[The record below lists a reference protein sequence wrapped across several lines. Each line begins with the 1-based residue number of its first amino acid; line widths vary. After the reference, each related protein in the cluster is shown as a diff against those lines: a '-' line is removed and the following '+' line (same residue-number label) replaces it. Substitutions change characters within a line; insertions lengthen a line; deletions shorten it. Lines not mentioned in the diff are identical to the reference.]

1 LIIFALPKK
10 FFFLFG
16 ILIFYVIFIAYSDFQ
31 EFSINISQ
39 FDFSYL
45 PIILAFVFLG
55 IMIKSLRQQLL
66 YKQIEVFISFKTGVL
81 LFISGLSMEATPGG
95 SGELIKSY
103 YLKKKFGYP
112 LAKTFPTVIMERLL
126 DLTGIAGILLIVG
139 LLLDNYNIISLM
151 LILLSTLSLIFAS
164 GKKKKLFNFLLS
176 IIEKIPIL
184 KKQASSFSESYQVFG
199 ELTSGKIM
207 TKTLGLS
214 FLVWMTDAIMIYFIF
229 IGFNLNFDI
238 IFSTFS
244 MYSSLLLG
252 VLTMIPAG
260 IGVTE
265 VSFVE
270 ILRGEG
276 VDTATSTSLVILFRL
291 VTIWFLTVLGF
302 CATRYFLK
310 NN

>member
-1 LIIFALPKK
+1 MSKK
-10 FFFLFG
+10 FFFIFG

-66 YKQIEVFISFKTGVL
+66 YKQIEVFISFKTGIL

-139 LLLDNYNIISLM
+139 VLLDNYNIISLM
-151 LILLSTLSLIFAS
+151 LILLSTLSLIFVS
-164 GKKKKLFNFLLS
+164 SKKKKLFNFLLS

-214 FLVWMTDAIMIYFIF
+214 FFVWMTDAIMIYFIF
-229 IGFNLNFDI
+229 VGFNLNFDI

-252 VLTMIPAG
+252 VLTMVPAG

-302 CATRYFLK
+302 CATRYFIK

>member
-1 LIIFALPKK
+1 MSKK

-16 ILIFYVIFIAYSDFQ
+16 VLIFYVIFIAYSDFQ

-66 YKQIEVFISFKTGVL
+66 YKQIEVFISFKTGIL

-214 FLVWMTDAIMIYFIF
+214 FFVWMTDAIMIYFIF
-229 IGFNLNFDI
+229 MGFNLNFDI

-252 VLTMIPAG
+252 VLTMVPAG

-302 CATRYFLK
+302 CAARYFLK

>member
-1 LIIFALPKK
+1 MSKK

-16 ILIFYVIFIAYSDFQ
+16 VLIFYVIFIAYSDFQ

-66 YKQIEVFISFKTGVL
+66 YKQIGVFISFKTGIL

>member
-1 LIIFALPKK
+1 MSKK
-10 FFFLFG
+10 FFFIFG
-16 ILIFYVIFIAYSDFQ
+16 ILIFYVIFIVYSDFE

-55 IMIKSLRQQLL
+55 IIIKSIRQQLL
-66 YKQIEVFISFKTGVL
+66 YKQIEVGISFKTGIL

-164 GKKKKLFNFLLS
+164 GKKKKLFDFLLS

-199 ELTSGKIM
+199 ELTSSKIM

-214 FLVWMTDAIMIYFIF
+214 FFVWMTDAIMIYLIF
-229 IGFNLNFDI
+229 MGFNLNFDI

-252 VLTMIPAG
+252 VLTMVPAG

-276 VDTATSTSLVILFRL
+276 VATATSTSLVILFRL
-291 VTIWFLTVLGF
+291 VTVWFLTVLGF

>member
-1 LIIFALPKK
+1 MIIFALPKK

-66 YKQIEVFISFKTGVL
+66 YKQIEVFISFKTGIL
-81 LFISGLSMEATPGG
+81 LFISGLSMIVTPGG

-214 FLVWMTDAIMIYFIF
+214 FFVWMTDAIMIYFIF
-229 IGFNLNFDI
+229 MGFNLNFDI

-310 NN
+310 

>member
-1 LIIFALPKK
+1 MIIFALVKK

-55 IMIKSLRQQLL
+55 IIIKSLRQQLL
-66 YKQIEVFISFKTGVL
+66 YKQIEVCISFKTGIL

-139 LLLDNYNIISLM
+139 LLLDNYNIISFM

-184 KKQASSFSESYQVFG
+184 KKQATSFSESYQVFG

-214 FLVWMTDAIMIYFIF
+214 FFVWMTDAIMIYFIF

-244 MYSSLLLG
+244 MYGSLLLG
-252 VLTMIPAG
+252 VLTMVPAG
-260 IGVTE
+260 VGVTE

-270 ILRGEG
+270 ILKSEG
-276 VDTATSTSLVILFRL
+276 VDTAISTSVVILFRL

>member
-1 LIIFALPKK
+1 MIIFALVKK

-16 ILIFYVIFIAYSDFQ
+16 FLIFYVIFIAYSDFE

-66 YKQIEVFISFKTGVL
+66 YKQIEVCISFKTGIL

-184 KKQASSFSESYQVFG
+184 KKHASSFSESYQVFG

-214 FLVWMTDAIMIYFIF
+214 FFVWMTDAIMIYFIF
-229 IGFNLNFDI
+229 MGFNLNFDI

-302 CATRYFLK
+302 CAARYFLK

>member
-1 LIIFALPKK
+1 LSKK
-10 FFFLFG
+10 FFFIFG
-16 ILIFYVIFIAYSDFQ
+16 ILIFYVIFIAYSDFE

-66 YKQIEVFISFKTGVL
+66 YKQIEVCISFKTGIL

-139 LLLDNYNIISLM
+139 LLLDNYNIISFM

-184 KKQASSFSESYQVFG
+184 KKQATSFSESYQVFG

-214 FLVWMTDAIMIYFIF
+214 FFVWMTDAIMIYFIF
-229 IGFNLNFDI
+229 VGFNLNFDI

>member
-1 LIIFALPKK
+1 MSKK

-16 ILIFYVIFIAYSDFQ
+16 ILIFYVIFIAYSDFE

-66 YKQIEVFISFKTGVL
+66 YKQIGVFISFKTGIL

-214 FLVWMTDAIMIYFIF
+214 FFVWMTDAIMIYFIF
-229 IGFNLNFDI
+229 MGFNLNFDI

-302 CATRYFLK
+302 CAARYFLK

>member
-1 LIIFALPKK
+1 MIIFALPKK

-55 IMIKSLRQQLL
+55 IIIKSLRQQLL
-66 YKQIEVFISFKTGVL
+66 YKQIKVCISFKTGIL
-81 LFISGLSMEATPGG
+81 LFISGLSMIVTPGG

-103 YLKKKFGYP
+103 YLKKNFGYP

-126 DLTGIAGILLIVG
+126 DLAGIVGILLIVG
-139 LLLDNYNIISLM
+139 VLLDNHNIIFLM

-176 IIEKIPIL
+176 IIEKIPVL

-207 TKTLGLS
+207 AKTLGLS
-214 FLVWMTDAIMIYFIF
+214 FFVWMTDAIMIYFIF
-229 IGFNLNFDI
+229 MGFNLNFDI

-244 MYSSLLLG
+244 VYSSLLLG
-252 VLTMIPAG
+252 SLTMVPAG

-276 VDTATSTSLVILFRL
+276 VDTAISTSLVILFRI
-291 VTIWFLTVLGF
+291 VTIWFLSVLGF

-310 NN
+310 

>member
-1 LIIFALPKK
+1 
-10 FFFLFG
+10 
-16 ILIFYVIFIAYSDFQ
+16 
-31 EFSINISQ
+31 
-39 FDFSYL
+39 
-45 PIILAFVFLG
+45 
-55 IMIKSLRQQLL
+55 MIKSLRQQLL
-66 YKQIEVFISFKTGVL
+66 YKQIGVFISFKTGIL

-151 LILLSTLSLIFAS
+151 LILLSALSLIFAS

-184 KKQASSFSESYQVFG
+184 KKQVVSFSKSYQVFG

-214 FLVWMTDAIMIYFIF
+214 FFVWMTDAIMIYFIF
-229 IGFNLNFDI
+229 MGFNLNFDI

-270 ILRGEG
+270 ILKSEG

>member
-1 LIIFALPKK
+1 MSKK

-16 ILIFYVIFIAYSDFQ
+16 VLIFYVIFIAYSDFQ

-66 YKQIEVFISFKTGVL
+66 YKQIEVCISFKTGIL
-81 LFISGLSMEATPGG
+81 LFISGLSMIVTPGG

-103 YLKKKFGYP
+103 YLKKNFGYP

-126 DLTGIAGILLIVG
+126 DLAGIVGILLIVG
-139 LLLDNYNIISLM
+139 VLLDNHNIIFLM

-184 KKQASSFSESYQVFG
+184 KKQVVSFSKSYQVFG

-244 MYSSLLLG
+244 MYGSLLLG
-252 VLTMIPAG
+252 VLTMAPAG

-270 ILRGEG
+270 ILKSEG

-310 NN
+310 SN

>member
-1 LIIFALPKK
+1 LIIFALSKK

-16 ILIFYVIFIAYSDFQ
+16 ILIFYVIFIAYSDFE

-66 YKQIEVFISFKTGVL
+66 YKQIEVCISFKTGIL

-176 IIEKIPIL
+176 IIEKIPVL
-184 KKQASSFSESYQVFG
+184 KKQVASFSKSYQVFG

-214 FLVWMTDAIMIYFIF
+214 FFVWMTDAIMIYFIF
-229 IGFNLNFDI
+229 VGFNLNFDI

-270 ILRGEG
+270 ILKSEG
-276 VDTATSTSLVILFRL
+276 VDTATSTSLIILFRL

-302 CATRYFLK
+302 CATRYFWK
-310 NN
+310 RI

>member
-1 LIIFALPKK
+1 MSKK
-10 FFFLFG
+10 FFFIFG

-45 PIILAFVFLG
+45 PIILAFIFLG

-66 YKQIEVFISFKTGVL
+66 YKQIQVFISFKTGIL

-103 YLKKKFGYP
+103 YLKKKFGHP

-151 LILLSTLSLIFAS
+151 LILLSTLSLIFVS

-214 FLVWMTDAIMIYFIF
+214 FFVWMTDAIMIYFIF
-229 IGFNLNFDI
+229 MGFNLNFDI

-276 VDTATSTSLVILFRL
+276 VDTAISTSLVILFRL

-302 CATRYFLK
+302 CASRYFLK

>member
-1 LIIFALPKK
+1 MIGFALSKK

-16 ILIFYVIFIAYSDFQ
+16 VLIFYVIFIAYSDFQ

-66 YKQIEVFISFKTGVL
+66 YKQIEVCISFKTGIL
-81 LFISGLSMEATPGG
+81 LFISGLSMIVTPGG

-103 YLKKKFGYP
+103 YLKKNFGYP

-126 DLTGIAGILLIVG
+126 DLAGIVGILLIVG
-139 LLLDNYNIISLM
+139 VLLDNHNIIFLM

-176 IIEKIPIL
+176 IIEKIPVL

-214 FLVWMTDAIMIYFIF
+214 FFVWMTDAIMIYFIF
-229 IGFNLNFDI
+229 MGFNLNFDI

-244 MYSSLLLG
+244 VYSSLLLG
-252 VLTMIPAG
+252 SLTMVPAG

-276 VDTATSTSLVILFRL
+276 VDTAISTSLVILFRL

-310 NN
+310 

>member
-1 LIIFALPKK
+1 MSKK

-66 YKQIEVFISFKTGVL
+66 YKQIEVFISFKTGIL
-81 LFISGLSMEATPGG
+81 LFISGLSMIVTPGG

-103 YLKKKFGYP
+103 YLKKNFGYP

-214 FLVWMTDAIMIYFIF
+214 FFVWMTDAIMIYFIF
-229 IGFNLNFDI
+229 VGFNLNFDI

-252 VLTMIPAG
+252 VLTMVPAG

>member
-1 LIIFALPKK
+1 MSKK
-10 FFFLFG
+10 FFFIFG

-45 PIILAFVFLG
+45 PIILAFIFLG

-66 YKQIEVFISFKTGVL
+66 YKQIEVFISFKTGIL

-151 LILLSTLSLIFAS
+151 LILLSTLSLIFVS

-214 FLVWMTDAIMIYFIF
+214 FFVWMTDAIMIYFIF
-229 IGFNLNFDI
+229 MGFNLNFDI

-276 VDTATSTSLVILFRL
+276 VDTAISTSLVILFRL

-302 CATRYFLK
+302 CASRYFLK

>member
-1 LIIFALPKK
+1 MIIFALPKK

-16 ILIFYVIFIAYSDFQ
+16 ILIFYVIFIAYSDFE

-66 YKQIEVFISFKTGVL
+66 YKQIEVFISFKTGIL

-139 LLLDNYNIISLM
+139 LLLDNYSIISLM

>member
-1 LIIFALPKK
+1 MIFALPKK

-16 ILIFYVIFIAYSDFQ
+16 VLIFYVIFIAYSDFQ

-45 PIILAFVFLG
+45 PIILAFIFLG

-66 YKQIEVFISFKTGVL
+66 YKQIEVFISFKTGIL
-81 LFISGLSMEATPGG
+81 LFISGLSMIVTPGG

-151 LILLSTLSLIFAS
+151 LILLSTLSLIFVS

>member
-1 LIIFALPKK
+1 MLF
-10 FFFLFG
+10 FG
-16 ILIFYVIFIAYSDFQ
+16 ILVFYVIFIAYNDFQ

-39 FDFSYL
+39 FEFSYL

-55 IMIKSLRQQLL
+55 IIIKSLRQQLL
-66 YKQIEVFISFKTGVL
+66 YKQIDVSISFKTGIL
-81 LFISGLSMEATPGG
+81 LYISGLSMNVTPGG

-103 YLKKKFGYP
+103 YLKKNFGYSI
-112 LAKTFPTVIMERLL
+112 AKTFPTVIMERLL
-126 DLTGIAGILLIVG
+126 DLTAISGVLLIVG
-139 LLLDNYNIISLM
+139 LILDNYNIVLLM
-151 LILLSTLSLIFAS
+151 LLLLFIVSLIFVS

-176 IIEKIPIL
+176 ILEKIPIL
-184 KKQASSFSESYQVFG
+184 KKQAASFSESYQVFG
-199 ELTSGKIM
+199 ELTSAKIM

-214 FLVWMTDAIMIYFIF
+214 FLVWITDAIMVYFIF

-260 IGVTE
+260 VGVTE

-270 ILRGEG
+270 ILKGEG
-276 VDTATSTSLVILFRL
+276 VDTAVSTSLVILFRL
-291 VTIWFLTVLGF
+291 VTIWFLTALGF

>member
-1 LIIFALPKK
+1 LSKK

-16 ILIFYVIFIAYSDFQ
+16 VLIFYVIFIAYSDFQ

-55 IMIKSLRQQLL
+55 IIIKSLRQQLL
-66 YKQIEVFISFKTGVL
+66 YKQIKVCISFKTGIL
-81 LFISGLSMEATPGG
+81 LFISGLSMIVTPGG

-103 YLKKKFGYP
+103 YLKKNFGYP

-126 DLTGIAGILLIVG
+126 DLAGIVGILLIVG
-139 LLLDNYNIISLM
+139 VLLDNHNIIFLM

-176 IIEKIPIL
+176 IIEKIPVL

-207 TKTLGLS
+207 AKTLGLS
-214 FLVWMTDAIMIYFIF
+214 FFVWMTDAIMIYFIF
-229 IGFNLNFDI
+229 MGFNLNFDI

-244 MYSSLLLG
+244 VYSSLLLG
-252 VLTMIPAG
+252 SLTMVPAG

-276 VDTATSTSLVILFRL
+276 VDTAISTSLVILFRL

-310 NN
+310 

>member
-1 LIIFALPKK
+1 MSKK

-16 ILIFYVIFIAYSDFQ
+16 VLIFYVIFIAYSDFQ

-66 YKQIEVFISFKTGVL
+66 YKQIEVCISFKTGIL
-81 LFISGLSMEATPGG
+81 LFISGLSMIVTPGG

-103 YLKKKFGYP
+103 YLKKNFGYP

-214 FLVWMTDAIMIYFIF
+214 FFVWMTDAIMIYFIF
-229 IGFNLNFDI
+229 MGFNLNFDI

-244 MYSSLLLG
+244 VYSSLLLG
-252 VLTMIPAG
+252 SLTMIPAG

-276 VDTATSTSLVILFRL
+276 VDTAISTSLVILFRL

-310 NN
+310 

>member
-1 LIIFALPKK
+1 MIIFALPKK

-66 YKQIEVFISFKTGVL
+66 YKQIGVFISFKTGIL

-139 LLLDNYNIISLM
+139 LLLDNYSIISLM

-270 ILRGEG
+270 ILSGEG
-276 VDTATSTSLVILFRL
+276 VNTATSTSLVILFRL

>member
-1 LIIFALPKK
+1 MIFALPKK

-16 ILIFYVIFIAYSDFQ
+16 VLIFYVIFIAYSDFQ

-66 YKQIEVFISFKTGVL
+66 YKQIEVCISFKTGIL
-81 LFISGLSMEATPGG
+81 LFISGLSMIVTPGG

-103 YLKKKFGYP
+103 YLKKNFGYP

-126 DLTGIAGILLIVG
+126 DLAGIVGILLIVG
-139 LLLDNYNIISLM
+139 VLLDNHNIIFLM

-176 IIEKIPIL
+176 IIEKIPVL

-214 FLVWMTDAIMIYFIF
+214 FFVWMTDAIMIYFIF

-244 MYSSLLLG
+244 MYGSLLLG
-252 VLTMIPAG
+252 VLTMVPAG
-260 IGVTE
+260 VGVTE

-270 ILRGEG
+270 ILKGEG
-276 VDTATSTSLVILFRL
+276 VDTAVSTSLVILFRL
-291 VTIWFLTVLGF
+291 VTIWFLTALGF

>member
-1 LIIFALPKK
+1 MIIFALSKK

-16 ILIFYVIFIAYSDFQ
+16 ILIFYVIFIAYSDFE

-66 YKQIEVFISFKTGVL
+66 YKQIEVFISFKTGIL

-139 LLLDNYNIISLM
+139 LLLDNYSIISLM

-214 FLVWMTDAIMIYFIF
+214 FFVWMTDAIMIYFIF
-229 IGFNLNFDI
+229 MGFNLNFDI

-244 MYSSLLLG
+244 VYSSLLLG
-252 VLTMIPAG
+252 SLTMVPAG

-276 VDTATSTSLVILFRL
+276 VDTAISTSLVILFRL

-310 NN
+310 

>member
-66 YKQIEVFISFKTGVL
+66 YKQIEVCISFKTGIL
-81 LFISGLSMEATPGG
+81 LFISGLSMIVTPGG

-103 YLKKKFGYP
+103 YLKKNFGYP

-207 TKTLGLS
+207 TKTLSLS
-214 FLVWMTDAIMIYFIF
+214 FFVWMTDAIMIYFIF
-229 IGFNLNFDI
+229 MGFNLNFDI

-244 MYSSLLLG
+244 VYSSLLLG
-252 VLTMIPAG
+252 SLTMVPAG

-276 VDTATSTSLVILFRL
+276 VDTAISTSLVILFRL

>member
-1 LIIFALPKK
+1 MPKK

-66 YKQIEVFISFKTGVL
+66 YKQIGVFISFKTGIL

-214 FLVWMTDAIMIYFIF
+214 FFVWMTDAIMIYFIF
-229 IGFNLNFDI
+229 MGFNLNFDI

-244 MYSSLLLG
+244 VYSSLLLG
-252 VLTMIPAG
+252 SLTMVPAG

-276 VDTATSTSLVILFRL
+276 VDTAISTSLVILFRL

>member
-1 LIIFALPKK
+1 MPKK

-16 ILIFYVIFIAYSDFQ
+16 VLIFYVIFIAYSDFQ

-55 IMIKSLRQQLL
+55 IIIKSLRQQLL
-66 YKQIEVFISFKTGVL
+66 YKQIEVCISFKTGIL

-139 LLLDNYNIISLM
+139 VLLDNYNIISLM

-214 FLVWMTDAIMIYFIF
+214 FFVWMTDAIMIYFIF
-229 IGFNLNFDI
+229 MGFNLNFDI

-252 VLTMIPAG
+252 VLTMVPAG

-276 VDTATSTSLVILFRL
+276 VDTATSTSLVIFFRL

>member
-1 LIIFALPKK
+1 MSKK
-10 FFFLFG
+10 FFFIFG

-45 PIILAFVFLG
+45 PIILAFVFSG

-66 YKQIEVFISFKTGVL
+66 YKQIKVCISFKTGIL

-151 LILLSTLSLIFAS
+151 LILLSTLSLIFVS
-164 GKKKKLFNFLLS
+164 SKKKKLFNFLLS

-214 FLVWMTDAIMIYFIF
+214 FFVWMTDAIMIYFIF
-229 IGFNLNFDI
+229 VGFNLNFDI

-252 VLTMIPAG
+252 VLTMVPAG

-302 CATRYFLK
+302 CAARYFLK

>member
-1 LIIFALPKK
+1 LSKK
-10 FFFLFG
+10 FFFIFG

-39 FDFSYL
+39 FEFSYL
-45 PIILAFVFLG
+45 PIILAFIFLG
-55 IMIKSLRQQLL
+55 IIIRGTRQQLL
-66 YKQIEVFISFKTGVL
+66 YKQIEVFISFKTGIL
-81 LFISGLSMEATPGG
+81 LYISGLSMIVTPGG

-103 YLKKKFGYP
+103 YLKKNFGYP
-112 LAKTFPTVIMERLL
+112 LAKTFPVVIMERLL
-126 DLTGIAGILLIVG
+126 DLAGISGVLLIVG
-139 LLLDNYNIISLM
+139 LLLGNYNIILLM
-151 LILLSTLSLIFAS
+151 LILLSVVSLIFVS
-164 GKKKKLFNFLLS
+164 GKKEKLFNFLLS
-176 IIEKIPIL
+176 ILEKIPIL
-184 KKQASSFSESYQVFG
+184 KKQATSFSESYQVFG
-199 ELTSGKIM
+199 ELTSSKIM

-214 FLVWMTDAIMIYFIF
+214 FFVWMTDAIMIYFIF

-252 VLTMIPAG
+252 VLTMVPAG
-260 IGVTE
+260 VGVTE

-270 ILRGEG
+270 ILKGEG
-276 VDTATSTSLVILFRL
+276 VDTAVSTSLVILFRL
-291 VTIWFLTVLGF
+291 VTIWFLTALGF

>member
-1 LIIFALPKK
+1 MIGFALSKK

-16 ILIFYVIFIAYSDFQ
+16 VLIFYVIFIAYSDFQ

-55 IMIKSLRQQLL
+55 IIIKSLRQQLL
-66 YKQIEVFISFKTGVL
+66 YKQIKVCISFKTGIL
-81 LFISGLSMEATPGG
+81 LFISGLSMIVTPGG

-103 YLKKKFGYP
+103 YLKKNFGYP

-126 DLTGIAGILLIVG
+126 DLAGIVGILLIVG
-139 LLLDNYNIISLM
+139 VLLDNHNIIFLM

-176 IIEKIPIL
+176 IIEKIPVL

-244 MYSSLLLG
+244 MYGSLLLG

-270 ILRGEG
+270 ILRSEG

-291 VTIWFLTVLGF
+291 VTIWLLTMLGF

>member
-1 LIIFALPKK
+1 MSKK

-16 ILIFYVIFIAYSDFQ
+16 VLIFYVIFIAYSDFQ

-66 YKQIEVFISFKTGVL
+66 YKQIEVCISFKTGIL
-81 LFISGLSMEATPGG
+81 LFISGLSMIVTPGG

-103 YLKKKFGYP
+103 YLKKNFGYP

-126 DLTGIAGILLIVG
+126 DLAGIVGILLIVG
-139 LLLDNYNIISLM
+139 VLLDNHNIIFLM

-176 IIEKIPIL
+176 IIEKIPVL

-214 FLVWMTDAIMIYFIF
+214 FFVWMTDAIMIYFIF
-229 IGFNLNFDI
+229 MGFNLNFDI

-244 MYSSLLLG
+244 VYSSLLLG
-252 VLTMIPAG
+252 SLTMVPAG

-276 VDTATSTSLVILFRL
+276 VDTAISTSLVILFRL

>member
-1 LIIFALPKK
+1 MSKK
-10 FFFLFG
+10 FFFIFG

-45 PIILAFVFLG
+45 PIILAFIFLG

-66 YKQIEVFISFKTGVL
+66 YKQIEVFISFKTGIL
-81 LFISGLSMEATPGG
+81 LFISGLSMIVTPGG

-151 LILLSTLSLIFAS
+151 LILLSTLSLIFVS

-214 FLVWMTDAIMIYFIF
+214 FFVWMTDAIMIYFIF
-229 IGFNLNFDI
+229 MGFNLNFDI

-276 VDTATSTSLVILFRL
+276 VDTAISTSLVILFRL

-302 CATRYFLK
+302 CASRYFLK